1 MAETAAGDGS
11 EKRPWL
17 AAALAVLY
25 PGLGH
30 VYLRLWGRAVGWFL
44 AIVATGL
51 VLVPDEAVP
60 ESISPETVLE
70 ASRALPLEV
79 SLAILGLSVLSV
91 ADAYWMAGRLNER
104 RGPER
109 VTECPECGREVDEDL
124 EFCQWCTTR
133 LEDGPED
140 SSAGD

>member
-1 MAETAAGDGS
+1 MAETATGDKS
-11 EKRPWL
+11 KKRPWL

-30 VYLRLWGRAVGWFL
+30 VYLRLWGRAVGWFV
-44 AIVATGL
+44 AIVAAGL

-91 ADAYWMAGRLNER
+91 VDAYWMAGRLNDRQASE
-104 RGPER
+104 G
-109 VTECPECGREVDEDL
+109 VTECPECGEEVDEEL

-133 LEDGPED
+133 LEEGSED